1 MHSGIKTALSV
12 IVSAVTI
19 GMTSLAFAQTGADF
33 YKDKTVTYIVATT
46 PGGGYDTYGRL
57 ISEYMQKYLPGSTFI
72 VKNVPGAGHLVGTN
86 TIYASKPD
94 GLTIGTFN
102 TGLLYNQLMATE
114 GVRFDLIK
122 MSWIGKAGSD
132 PRMLTVKTEL
142 PIKTLSDL
150 QNYKEPL
157 SFSTAGIGS
166 AAYVETVML
175 AKALK
180 LPANI
185 KTGYNGYEDQL
196 AMRRGEI
203 HASISS
209 RSSWENFVKSGYGRF
224 IVQIG
229 GGQRD
234 VPQLADQVTDQDT
247 KALIALV
254 QSQGDVSRL
263 TAGPP
268 NIPADR
274 LEALRGA
281 YRKAL
286 QDPELQARAEKLER
300 PVDPAFGDD
309 VLAMVK
315 AALDQTPATIGLLKD
330 TMNAGQAKVQ

>member
-1 MHSGIKTALSV
+1 MFSRTNISLSAAC
-12 IVSAVTI
+12 SAAI
-19 GMTSLAFAQTGADF
+19 FISSFASAQTGADF
-33 YKDKTVTYIVATT
+33 YKDKTVTYIVATA

-57 ISEYMQKYLPGSTFI
+57 ICEFMQKYLPGSTFV

-102 TGLLYNQLMATE
+102 TGLLYNQLMAAD
-114 GVRFDLIK
+114 GVRFDLNK

-142 PIKTLSDL
+142 PITTFKEL
-150 QNYKEPL
+150 QSYRQPL
-157 SFSTAGIGS
+157 SFSTSGIGS

-175 AKALK
+175 TKALK
-180 LPANI
+180 LPASI

-203 HASISS
+203 HAAISS
-209 RSSWENFVKSGYGRF
+209 RSSWESFVKSGYGRF

-229 GGQRD
+229 GSQSD
-234 VPQLADQVTDQDT
+234 VPQLADQVTDPET

-254 QSQGDVSRL
+254 QSQGDISRL

-268 NIPADR
+268 NIPSDR
-274 LEALRGA
+274 LQALRDA
-281 YRKAL
+281 YRRAL
-286 QDPELQARAEKLER
+286 NDPELQAKAEKLER

-309 VLAMVK
+309 VLRMIQS
-315 AALDQTPATIGLLKD
+315 ALNQTPATIDLLKEAI
-330 TMNAGQAKVQ
+330 NAGQAKVQ